1 MTLSRPVNDFAFI
14 EQETIILGARKS
26 CWFKLFELLLLYLRF
41 SWDSLDLCEL
51 ASKEVNFP
59 CFRVHP
65 CLSVVGISPCL
76 LGRNLNYLIQIT
88 VFLVGIV

>member
-59 CFRVHP
+59 CFRVSVSIRA
-65 CLSVVGISPCL
+65 CLWLVYLLAFWAEIST
-76 LGRNLNYLIQIT
+76 I
-88 VFLVGIV
+88 

>member
-14 EQETIILGARKS
+14 EQETIILERAMCCFAR
-26 CWFKLFELLLLYLRF
+26 
-41 SWDSLDLCEL
+41 
-51 ASKEVNFP
+51 KEVNFP

-65 CLSVVGISPCL
+65 CSSVVGISPCP
-76 LGRNLNYLIQIT
+76 LGSNLNYLNQIT